1 MTQPSPITAHACVDN
16 PHFVLQIE
24 IDVTPQQRPH
34 IAARLCDYLA
44 HLQELFYLRPGYLAS
59 ELHADG
65 EPQRLV
71 GRLHWRRRE
80 DWEAAW
86 DCRSTASDLFADSL
100 LKLGARSIRFGS
112 GETERVQA

>member
-1 MTQPSPITAHACVDN
+1 MTQPAPITTHTCVDN

-24 IDVTPQQRPH
+24 IGVTPQQRPH
-34 IAARLCDYLA
+34 IAARLEDYLE
-44 HLQELFYLRPGYLAS
+44 HLQHLFYLRPGYLAS
-59 ELHADG
+59 ELHAEG

-71 GRLHWRRRE
+71 GRVHWRRRE

-86 DCRSTASDLFADSL
+86 DCRATHTELFADSL

-112 GETERVQA
+112 GETEQAL

>member
-1 MTQPSPITAHACVDN
+1 MTQPGPIHAHTCVDN

-34 IAARLCDYLA
+34 IAAKLGDYLE
-44 HLQELFYLRPGYLAS
+44 HLQQLFHLHPGYLAS
-59 ELHADG
+59 ELHAEG
-65 EPQRLV
+65 ESQRLI

-86 DCRSTASDLFADSL
+86 DCRHAASDLFADSL

-112 GETERVQA
+112 GETEHSA

>member
-1 MTQPSPITAHACVDN
+1 MTRPSPIHAHACVDH

-24 IDVTPQQRPH
+24 IDMTPQQRPH
-34 IAARLCDYLA
+34 IAARLGDYLE
-44 HLQELFYLRPGYLAS
+44 HLQQLFCLRPGYLAS
-59 ELHADG
+59 ELLAEG
-65 EPQRLV
+65 EPQHLV

-86 DCRSTASDLFADSL
+86 DCRATSTELFADSL

-112 GETERVQA
+112 GETEQVQA

>member
-1 MTQPSPITAHACVDN
+1 MTQTHPISAQACVDN

-24 IDVTPQQRPH
+24 IAVTPQQRPH
-34 IAARLCDYLA
+34 IAARLNDYLA
-44 HLQELFYLRPGYLAS
+44 RLQQLFLLRPGYLAS

-65 EPQRLV
+65 EPQRLI

-86 DCRSTASDLFADSL
+86 DCRSTASDLFASSL
-100 LKLGARSIRFGS
+100 LELGARSIRFDS
-112 GETERVQA
+112 GDTEHNPA

>member
-1 MTQPSPITAHACVDN
+1 MTQPSPTNAQACVDN

-24 IDVTPQQRPH
+24 IGVTPQQRAH
-34 IAARLCDYLA
+34 IAAKLGDYLE
-44 HLQELFYLRPGYLAS
+44 HLQQLFHLRPGYLAS
-59 ELHADG
+59 ELHTED

-112 GETERVQA
+112 GDTGL

>member
-1 MTQPSPITAHACVDN
+1 MTQPAPITAHACVDN

-34 IAARLCDYLA
+34 IAARLCDYLS

-59 ELHADG
+59 ELHAEG
-65 EPQRLV
+65 EPPRLV
-71 GRLHWRRRE
+71 GRLHWRRQE

-86 DCRSTASDLFADSL
+86 DCRHTASDLFADSL

-112 GETERVQA
+112 GETERTT

>member
-1 MTQPSPITAHACVDN
+1 MTQPSLTHTCVDN

-24 IDVTPQQRPH
+24 IGVTPQQRAQ
-34 IAARLCDYLA
+34 IAAKLGDYLE
-44 HLQELFYLRPGYLAS
+44 HLQQLFHRRPGYLAS
-59 ELHADG
+59 ELHAEG

-86 DCRSTASDLFADSL
+86 DCRSTASDLFAESL

-112 GETERVQA
+112 GETEQVLA